1 MGLVPG
7 TLPWAAGAGGC
18 RHIPAPNPR
27 TLLPQFPWLCN
38 GGGRGARLRGPCLT
52 PPSLRGL
59 LATGS
64 QGLHHHGPS
73 KGLCTTTKRLC
84 PSLRILGVAMVT
96 EGEKGVHLVWGGKGI
111 PGRGHWCT
119 QTSGQC
125 GCWLYCPA
133 VTLSLTRQLPFL
145 CLGGAI
151 RASHRSL
158 GPSIRAG
165 LPGPSCCWICLGL
178 IPAWL

>member
-1 MGLVPG
+1 MCVCVWGGCPVRRECFRCLCLFPFIYAECTFCQNDGEESGKSPSPQQALLRTVGLVPG

-18 RHIPAPNPR
+18 RDIPAPRPR
-27 TLLPQFPWLCN
+27 TLLPQFPWLDN
-38 GGGRGARLRGPCLT
+38 GGGRGAGLRGPCLT
-52 PPSLRGL
+52 PLPRGL

-84 PSLRILGVAMVT
+84 PSLGILGVAMVT

-119 QTSGQC
+119 QASGQC
-125 GCWLYCPA
+125 G
-133 VTLSLTRQLPFL
+133 
-145 CLGGAI
+145 
-151 RASHRSL
+151 
-158 GPSIRAG
+158 
-165 LPGPSCCWICLGL
+165 
-178 IPAWL
+178 